1 MSLFKKG
8 NKSKG
13 KSNSARAGKINQIEN
28 KELKEAIG
36 NTALSTLTQG
46 EHYESLTG
54 LSVEFG
60 YLYEFE
66 GHGIEALIKVITD
79 KGTYYFAAQKASIIR
94 LDFDEAK
101 FELATESFLGKH
113 NTQI

>member
-1 MSLFKKG
+1 MSLFKKS

-13 KSNSARAGKINQIEN
+13 TSNGAQVGKINQIAN

-46 EHYESLTG
+46 EHYESLAG

-60 YLYEFE
+60 YLYKFE
-66 GHGIEALIKVITD
+66 GHGIEALFKVITD
-79 KGTYYFAAQKASIIR
+79 KGTYYFAAQKTSIIR

-101 FELATESFLGKH
+101 FELAAESFLERH
-113 NTQI
+113 N